1 MNEANRQRIQR
12 AIDALQLVADDQ
24 QDHLNQL
31 VVFDSNA
38 PARPGRI
45 LKLGRTVDTLER
57 TMADLQKLLD
67 GLTRPDLQLVQGDPG
82 QHDQA
87 A

>member
-1 MNEANRQRIQR
+1 MNDANRQRIQR

-31 VVFDSNA
+31 VVFDAES
-38 PARPGRI
+38 PAWPGRI

-57 TMADLQKLLD
+57 TMADLQRLLD
-67 GLTRPDLQLVQGDPG
+67 GSTRPDLQLVQGDPG
-82 QHDQA
+82 QFRKVA
-87 A
+87 

>member
-1 MNEANRQRIQR
+1 MNDANRQRIQR

-24 QDHLNQL
+24 QDHLNSV
-31 VVFDSNA
+31 VVFEPHS
-38 PARPGRI
+38 PTWPGQI

-67 GLTRPDLQLVQGDPG
+67 GFSRPDLQLVQGDPG
-82 QHDQA
+82 QARKA

>member
-1 MNEANRQRIQR
+1 MNDANRQRLQR

-24 QDHLNQL
+24 QDHLNQ
-31 VVFDSNA
+31 VAVFGSSSA
-38 PARPGRI
+38 AWPGRI

-57 TMADLQKLLD
+57 TMADLQRLLD
-67 GLTRPDLQLVQGDPG
+67 YYTRPDLQLVQGDPG

>member
-1 MNEANRQRIQR
+1 MNDANRQRIQR

-24 QDHLNQL
+24 QDHLNQV

-38 PARPGRI
+38 PAWPGRI

-57 TMADLQKLLD
+57 TITDLQRLLD
-67 GLTRPDLQLVQGDPG
+67 GLNRPDLQLVQGDPG
-82 QHDQA
+82 EA
-87 A
+87 SNVA

>member
-1 MNEANRQRIQR
+1 MNDANRQRLQR

-24 QDHLNQL
+24 QDHLNQV

-38 PARPGRI
+38 PAWPGRI

-67 GLTRPDLQLVQGDPG
+67 GSSRPDLQLVQGDPG
-82 QHDQA
+82 QHAQA